1 MPLTLLGNNPV
12 NVEDGWVLYNPIAL
26 QSGRTY
32 LMELEI
38 FSSNPDLLYSSFQAR
53 FAYPSQN
60 TALVA
65 SIETFK
71 FFFESVRQAFEFT
84 ITPNMAAAGNALFA
98 VRRFPF
104 YTRPPQ
110 LATCTVALAVDS
122 NIFY

>member
-12 NVEDGWVLYNPIAL
+12 NVEDGWVLYNPINL

-38 FSSNPDLLYSSFQAR
+38 FASQPDSLYSNFVAKL
-53 FAYPSQN
+53 AYPSQN
-60 TALVA
+60 TPLVA
-65 SIETFK
+65 LIDLYRFYYEP
-71 FFFESVRQAFEFT
+71 VRQAFEFT
-84 ITPNMAAAGNALFA
+84 ISPNLNPTGNALFA

-104 YTRPPQ
+104 YANPTN

-122 NIFY
+122 AIFY